1 MELPAEQGHG
11 QTGGRRFLHPNCH
24 GSGSAPSLPRSDG
37 HAHISLSRAGSFPSP
52 PQSPAGQLAPIDRSG
67 QPGAGPGTA
76 LTSGAKV
83 QPGDCAAAAG
93 QLVPGPRSTMRL
105 GLLCGLTAAAA
116 LMVVAGA
123 DHGDTKVTQR
133 REESRSMSWRA
144 SEDDEGQ
151 PRRRERDRR
160 EDKEPAQPETPRHRP
175 AAGTGN
181 SRAASG
187 PPPGPICEPAD
198 GDTGVT
204 GSPGSPRRVLQE
216 VLSAQTAWQGA
227 KLGPRHS
234 PAPGENGGPGQA
246 QAMP

>member
-133 REESRSMSWRA
+133 REGMSGVGRRRPHRPCSGCFSVLSEESRSMSWRA

-151 PRRRERDRR
+151 PRRRVRMEPVEENGERR
-160 EDKEPAQPETPRHRP
+160 
-175 AAGTGN
+175 GTGGRTRN
-181 SRAASG
+181 RHSLRH
-187 PPPGPICEPAD
+187 PG
-198 GDTGVT
+198 TVLL
-204 GSPGSPRRVLQE
+204 PGQE